1 MLAPKYFFGGGS
13 SSKRKLKEFS
23 RHDVGTSAPNILLAG
38 GGTGGHLFPALA
50 IADEIRRQEP
60 GAAFLFLGTK
70 GKIEARV
77 VPQRGY
83 SFRTIWISGFHRRL
97 TVDNLLFPLKVVVSL
112 VQSFFIIRRF
122 KPHVVVGTGGY
133 VCGPILFMASLFG
146 IPTVI
151 HESNSYPGVT
161 TRLLAGRASAVFI
174 AFEEARRWLKRTDN
188 VVLIGTPTREA
199 LGTISREAGVA
210 AFGLEQGKKTL
221 LVFGGSL
228 GAASIN
234 DAVLASLDDLVR
246 KGVQLIWQTGQG
258 DYERIRSAIGS
269 RPAIWLGAFIDKMEY
284 AFGAADLVVCR
295 SGATTLAELT
305 RVGKPA
311 ILVPYP
317 HAAGDHQTHNAR
329 SLADAGA
336 AVMITDQKLTNE
348 FGPNVMALIESTER
362 LATMS
367 EASRK
372 LGKPDA
378 GPEIAA
384 AIRKLILS

>member
-1 MLAPKYFFGGGS
+1 MSLWRDFPTEPLGNN
-13 SSKRKLKEFS
+13 
-23 RHDVGTSAPNILLAG
+23 VGTSGPNILLAG

-50 IADEIRRQEP
+50 IADEIRRLEP

-83 SFRTIWISGFHRRL
+83 AFRTIWISGFHRRL

-112 VQSFFIIRRF
+112 IQSLFVIRQF
-122 KPHVVVGTGGY
+122 KPDVVVGTGGY
-133 VCGPILFMASLFG
+133 VCGPVLFMASLFG

-151 HESNSYPGVT
+151 HESNSFPGVT
-161 TRLLAGRASAVFI
+161 TRLLAARASAVFI

-199 LGTISREAGVA
+199 LGTINKQAGAA
-210 AFGLEQGKKTL
+210 AFGLEQGRKTL

-234 DAVLASLDDLVR
+234 NAVLASLDELG
-246 KGVQLIWQTGQG
+246 KTGIQLIWQTGQG

-269 RPAIWLGAFIDKMEY
+269 KTGIWLGAFIDKMEY

-295 SGATTLAELT
+295 AGATTLAELT
-305 RVGKPA
+305 KAGKPA
-311 ILVPYP
+311 IVVPYP
-317 HAAGDHQTHNAR
+317 HAAGNHQTHNAR

-336 AVMITDQKLTNE
+336 AVMITDQNLAKE
-348 FGPNVMALIESTER
+348 FGPNVLALIENPAR
-362 LATMS
+362 LEAMS
-367 EASRK
+367 AESKK
-372 LGKPDA
+372 LGRPAA

-384 AIRKLILS
+384 SIRKLIR